1 MLQAALPDK
10 QKRLCRDVTRYV
22 SANKYKIEFMAR
34 FTRIEVALKMKET
47 GIVPVFYHKDAEV
60 CKQVVKACYDGGIR
74 VFEFTN
80 RGDFAHEVFAEVS
93 KWAAKETPEMILGVG
108 SVIDSA
114 TAALYI
120 QLGSNFIVSP
130 LIDEETARFCNRRKI
145 AWSPGCGSVT
155 EINRAHELGAE
166 VVKVFPGSSVGG
178 PDFVSG
184 VKGPMPWAS
193 IMPTGGVS
201 PDENNLKGW
210 FKAGVH
216 CVGMG
221 SQLFPK
227 EVIENKDWA
236 FIADKCREVL
246 ASVNKFR

>member
-1 MLQAALPDK
+1 
-10 QKRLCRDVTRYV
+10 
-22 SANKYKIEFMAR
+22 MAR
-34 FTRIEVALKMKET
+34 FTRIEVAVKMKET
-47 GIVPVFYHKDAEV
+47 GVVPVFYHKDAEV
-60 CKQVVKACYDGGIR
+60 CKQVVKACYEGGIR

-93 KWAAKETPEMILGVG
+93 KWAVNEAPEMILGVG

-130 LIDEETARFCNRRKI
+130 LIDEDTARFCNRRKI

-178 PDFVSG
+178 PDFISG

-201 PDENNLKGW
+201 PDEANLKGW

-227 EVIENKDWA
+227 DVIDNKDWA
-236 FIADKCREVL
+236 FIAAKCAEVL
-246 ASVNKFR
+246 AIVKKLR